1 LSFGLVVGGN
11 QFIYYNPLN
20 GRDHVS
26 PDVFVLLDVASGVRN
41 KVMTWVEG
49 KFPEIVF
56 EITSESTVAEDLGPK
71 RFLYAR
77 LGAREYYIFDP
88 TGVLQPP
95 FRAFHAQEGRL
106 DEIAMGPDGA
116 WSPLLGAYL
125 RVVGPW
131 LRLIDP
137 ATGLPISVPDE
148 ELAARRAA
156 EKRARRAEEEAEREA
171 QARAEAEKA
180 VERETL
186 ARAAAE
192 EQTGRAARARAEAEE
207 RASSAERAL
216 REALEALARL
226 RDEQSGA

>member
-1 LSFGLVVGGN
+1 
-11 QFIYYNPLN
+11 
-20 GRDHVS
+20 
-26 PDVFVLLDVASGVRN
+26 VRN
-41 KVMTWVEG
+41 KVLTWVEG

-88 TGVLQPP
+88 TGVLKTP

-106 DEIAMGPDGA
+106 DEVAMGPDGA

-125 RVVGPW
+125 RAVGPW

-137 ATGLPISVPDE
+137 ATDLPISVPDE

-156 EKRARRAEEEAEREA
+156 EERAQRAEEEAEREA
-171 QARAEAEKA
+171 QARARAEEEAEREAWARAEAEKA

-192 EQTGRAARARAEAEE
+192 EQTERAAQARAEAEE